1 MVRLESKVA
10 IVTGGGQGVGRG
22 VALALAREGARVA
35 VVGRTVSKCDRV
47 AHEITERGGHA
58 LAFACDV
65 TNRADVERCV
75 GHVHESWG
83 PVEVLVNAAQSLAY
97 ASLRRTTED
106 DMEMLWQSGPM
117 GTFRF
122 MQICFEDL
130 RTTKGLIVNFG
141 SGSGIT
147 APAAMG
153 GYAAVKEAIRTLS
166 RTAAV
171 EWGRHGIRVERDLPT
186 RRVARPRRMEG
197 RLTRGVRSPR
207 PRRRASREDRR
218 PGARHRRRRR
228 VPCDGR
234 RCLHHGHDDHDR
246 RRLHLPTLTRR
257 RDARATST
265 LPWRPGPG

>member
-1 MVRLESKVA
+1 VVRLESKVA

-171 EWGRHGIRVERDLPT
+171 EWGRHGIRVNVICPLAESPGLEGWKDDLPGAFEARVLDDVPLGRIGDPERDI
-186 RRVARPRRMEG
+186 G
-197 RLTRGVRSPR
+197 
-207 PRRRASREDRR
+207 
-218 PGARHRRRRR
+218 GA
-228 VPCDGR
+228 VVFLATADGAYITGTTIMTDGGYTYLR
-234 RCLHHGHDDHDR
+234 
-246 RRLHLPTLTRR
+246 
-257 RDARATST
+257 
-265 LPWRPGPG
+265 